1 MQMKNSESL
10 MRGIDKKKPMQHWKG
25 ISKNTPFP
33 FHLELESNETKCL
46 CYSCVKNMHAWILD
60 LIRYYFRNTHI
71 LNTRPGKCVIA
82 KVSFF
87 KVFKKKEEVI
97 ALRIIIGI

>member
-1 MQMKNSESL
+1 
-10 MRGIDKKKPMQHWKG
+10 
-25 ISKNTPFP
+25 
-33 FHLELESNETKCL
+33 
-46 CYSCVKNMHAWILD
+46 MHAWILD

-87 KVFKKKEEVI
+87 KVFKKKEVI
-97 ALRIIIGI
+97 ALRILGFFLFVLTYSLVISVADASCLEFVL